1 MCIITL
7 EQSEN
12 LSFCAE
18 DLPLADL
25 DTETYYKKVLVTTS
39 LNQSLAKDF
48 KKFCALLGRKQ
59 NECYEIAIQDFMK
72 TYSKLLPVKPV
83 FNLIEQKALE
93 QQAVKEK
100 TVCCE
105 MPGCRKKAID
115 KLEYLKDHRIVNVC
129 IEHRRM
135 SEQAHLW
142 RLVK

>member
-1 MCIITL
+1 MCVITL

-12 LSFCAE
+12 LNFIAE

-25 DTETYYKKVLVTTS
+25 DTETRFKKILVTTS
-39 LNQSLAKDF
+39 INESIAKDF

-59 NECYEIAIQDFMK
+59 NESIEIALQDFMK

-83 FNLIEQKALE
+83 FNLIEQKPIE
-93 QQAVKEK
+93 QQEVKEK
-100 TVCCE
+100 QLCCE
-105 MPGCRKKAID
+105 MPGCRKKAVD
-115 KLEYLKDHRIVNVC
+115 KIEYLKDHRIVNVC

-135 SEQAHLW
+135 IEQPHLW